1 MKVVTFKIDEALLER
16 IDRLALQLGVPRSEI
31 IREALLNFL
40 NGGNV
45 RVSRKNYIKIR
56 HVILT

>member
-40 NGGNV
+40 NGGSV
-45 RVSRKNYIKIR
+45 RVGKKSYIKIR

>member
-1 MKVVTFKIDEALLER
+1 MKIVTFKIDESLLDK

-31 IREALLNFL
+31 IREALISFL

-45 RVSRKNYIKIR
+45 RVGKKNYVRIR
-56 HVILT
+56 RVILT